1 MAMKMENISNGKVIG
16 IGEVTILPG
25 EAKEIPAAYEASP
38 ILEVYK
44 KMGFARITGK
54 ASAPAKTQEEIEAE
68 KKAEAEK
75 AAADAE
81 ELRKARLASLEGIS
95 EEGLASLAN
104 ELGINPAEC
113 KDQAD
118 VLKKVKAA
126 LTKKK

>member
-25 EAKEIPAAYEASP
+25 EVKEIPAAYEASP

-54 ASAPAKTQEEIEAE
+54 VSAPAKTQEEVEAE
-68 KKAEAEK
+68 KK

>member
-25 EAKEIPAAYEASP
+25 EVKEIPAAYEASP

-54 ASAPAKTQEEIEAE
+54 VSAPAKTQEEVEAE
-68 KKAEAEK
+68 KKAAAEK

-81 ELRKARLASLEGIS
+81 ELRKARLSV
-95 EEGLASLAN
+95 LASLAN

>member
-1 MAMKMENISNGKVIG
+1 MAMKMENISTGKVIG

-44 KMGFARITGK
+44 KMGFARITCK

>member
-25 EAKEIPAAYEASP
+25 EVKEIPAAYEASP

-44 KMGFARITGK
+44 KMGFARITGTV
-54 ASAPAKTQEEIEAE
+54 STPAKTQEEVEAE
-68 KKAEAEK
+68 KKAAAEK